1 VRWELTGDPT
11 AKRAWW
17 YARRMVDL
25 IDGKQVLP
33 LRSSAAGVPHPH
45 VPPSGS
51 DGRGVG
57 VRADRNHGAGSNR
70 NTSHRGCT
78 YWRRPSIRQTIVTT
92 MAIITKTA
100 PTPEAR
106 SGRLPASGAADRTAA
121 TTLMPSAESATAA
134 TVRA

>member
-1 VRWELTGDPT
+1 MLNKLCFVQFLHPGGEHHLAALGKSPSPGSMGRVP
-11 AKRAWW
+11 AKWVA
-17 YARRMVDL
+17 
-25 IDGKQVLP
+25 
-33 LRSSAAGVPHPH
+33 
-45 VPPSGS
+45 
-51 DGRGVG
+51 VG
-57 VRADRNHGAGSNR
+57 VRADRDHGAGSNR

-106 SGRLPASGAADRTAA
+106 SGKLPASGAAARTAA

-134 TVRA
+134 TVSA